1 MAIDVDV
8 KYDDGKSK
16 WDVSISGELDYSN
29 TDDLK
34 SLLYKKIDENCQD
47 VVVDLS
53 DLSYIDSSGLGVM
66 VGVLKKLRLCDKKLT
81 IARPKDNVAKIFKIT
96 GLDKIIN
103 MEV

>member
-8 KYDDGKSK
+8 KYDEGKSK

-29 TDDLK
+29 TDGLK

-47 VVVDLS
+47 VEVDLS
-53 DLSYIDSSGLGVM
+53 ELSYIDSSGLGVM

-81 IARPKDNVAKIFKIT
+81 IVKPRENVAKIFKIT
-96 GLDKIIN
+96 GLNKIIN